1 MKTFKL
7 NIKLSSSLEF
17 KLRDKKLK
25 DGKASINNEK
35 ITINILYVTQSYS
48 KLEITMN
55 SDVFEFVKSEKDTL
69 TEFLNEN
76 GETHSA
82 NETTSIVLSA
92 KDIIVNKKDCLA
104 SFAICGDELKNIV
117 CNSNA
122 FTQKPVK
129 KKLPTKMNRE
139 KARETYQEV
148 LNFTVDETRLLEQEE
163 QIRSTLSKTK
173 TALAS
178 QQLSRT
184 MNEDLTDLVT
194 AFSYFLEQ
202 CAILKTR

>member
-82 NETTSIVLSA
+82 NETTSIV
-92 KDIIVNKKDCLA
+92 
-104 SFAICGDELKNIV
+104 
-117 CNSNA
+117 
-122 FTQKPVK
+122 
-129 KKLPTKMNRE
+129 
-139 KARETYQEV
+139 
-148 LNFTVDETRLLEQEE
+148 
-163 QIRSTLSKTK
+163 
-173 TALAS
+173 
-178 QQLSRT
+178 
-184 MNEDLTDLVT
+184 
-194 AFSYFLEQ
+194 
-202 CAILKTR
+202 